1 MTISRLRRE
10 TRRCASAPG
19 AILRPHRSG
28 SHAFVVRGSGRSKI
42 LIDDHEVAALPAQ
55 AESYDIMAALFS
67 DALGEGYVRLRAGKP
82 VRIAIEMVCQPGLY
96 HVLRFGCRPPEPP
109 DLLDRAI
116 AAARAADVVVLMV
129 GTNQDIETES
139 QDRDT
144 TSLPGP
150 QDELVERVLD
160 ANPSTA
166 IIVNAG
172 RAIDLPWASKA
183 STILYSWLP
192 GHAYGPALAAVLAG
206 DLEPGGRLPITI
218 AAAPDGYPAYDTVPD
233 SDGKLYYRDSYLVGY
248 RGFDAAR
255 AQSAFCFGHG
265 VGYTDFS
272 YERLTTSAS
281 HVDVNESLTASVVV
295 RNTGTRS
302 GKEIVELYVPGPA
315 HGIPA
320 HHGSSQRSLRSTY
333 RRPRR

>member
-1 MTISRLRRE
+1 MVTRPGHALRIPGDVSSTSPGRVRPG
-10 TRRCASAPG
+10 RRCTEVRDTNSFILCDDLPLATRNEAVRVRAR

-28 SHAFVVRGSGRSKI
+28 SHAFFVRGSGRSKI

-67 DALGEGYVRLRAGKP
+67 DALGKGYVRLRAGKP

-129 GTNQDIETES
+129 GTNRDIETES

-218 AAAPDGYPAYDTVPD
+218 AAAPGRLPSV
-233 SDGKLYYRDSYLVGY
+233 R
-248 RGFDAAR
+248 
-255 AQSAFCFGHG
+255 HG
-265 VGYTDFS
+265 
-272 YERLTTSAS
+272 
-281 HVDVNESLTASVVV
+281 
-295 RNTGTRS
+295 
-302 GKEIVELYVPGPA
+302 PG
-315 HGIPA
+315 
-320 HHGSSQRSLRSTY
+320 
-333 RRPRR
+333 

>member
-1 MTISRLRRE
+1 MPYEFRVMCRVLRRDGSGRDAGAPRSATLTPSSCVTISRLRRE

-19 AILRPHRSG
+19 RSSDPTDREATPSSSG
-28 SHAFVVRGSGRSKI
+28 RGSGRSKI

-116 AAARAADVVVLMV
+116 AAARAANVVVLMV

-183 STILYSWLP
+183 STILYSWLS
-192 GHAYGPALAAVLAG
+192 GHAYGPALAAVLAR

-218 AAAPDGYPAYDTVPD
+218 AAARTATQRTTRSRIVMASCTTATPTSWATAASTRPAP
-233 SDGKLYYRDSYLVGY
+233 SR
-248 RGFDAAR
+248 R
-255 AQSAFCFGHG
+255 
-265 VGYTDFS
+265 
-272 YERLTTSAS
+272 SAS
-281 HVDVNESLTASVVV
+281 AMASA
-295 RNTGTRS
+295 TPTSPTS
-302 GKEIVELYVPGPA
+302 G
-315 HGIPA
+315 
-320 HHGSSQRSLRSTY
+320 
-333 RRPRR
+333 

>member
-1 MTISRLRRE
+1 MLKLSSLAQKIGQLLTALHHNGRL
-10 TRRCASAPG
+10 S
-19 AILRPHRSG
+19 PHLGNVPPATAVFNGENIRDNSTVTRSG
-28 SHAFVVRGSGRSKI
+28 KHRVPAATPPGRGN
-42 LIDDHEVAALPAQ
+42 ET
-55 AESYDIMAALFS
+55 
-67 DALGEGYVRLRAGKP
+67 
-82 VRIAIEMVCQPGLY
+82 GL
-96 HVLRFGCRPPEPP
+96 
-109 DLLDRAI
+109 
-116 AAARAADVVVLMV
+116 V

-192 GHAYGPALAAVLAG
+192 GHAFGPALAAVLAG

-218 AAAPDGYPAYDTVPD
+218 AAAPGGYPAYDTVPD

-255 AQSAFCFGHG
+255 ARSAFCFGHG
-265 VGYTDFS
+265 IGYTDFS

-281 HVDVNESLTASVVV
+281 HVDVNESLTASGVGPEH
-295 RNTGTRS
+295 RDPS
-302 GKEIVELYVPGPA
+302 GKEVVRLYVPGPA

-320 HHGSSQRSLRSTY
+320 HRGSSQRSLRSTY